1 MIPGLVDEH
10 DEVGV
15 VELSGRQGVRG
26 CWRGP
31 GSPLSRSPP
40 PTRYRCKPV
49 RFPAIMRQGGDLPGP
64 ALVAALVGKFSE
76 GEGRDSFQQGWR
88 EGLRWLFQA
97 ARGVEMG
104 SVSWGMDQQGDY
116 QALSQRPSIAGGVD
130 LSHPTLEGFHVL
142 ETMSRRAK
150 VKLVT
155 KAGEPQ
161 TTEPRLGLAVG
172 RPWHPRHLAARGTVV
187 VVMMWRAELMVVHCR
202 HAAREL
208 RHGADVE
215 ACCIC
220 QVPRTRNRNHPD
232 GTLHALD
239 GRTSGGAS

>member
-40 PTRYRCKPV
+40 PDQVPLQARSLPRHHAARRRPARPCPRCGPG
-49 RFPAIMRQGGDLPGP
+49 RQ
-64 ALVAALVGKFSE
+64 FSE

-130 LSHPTLEGFHVL
+130 LPHPTLEGFHVL

-155 KAGEPQ
+155 KAGEPR

-208 RHGADVE
+208 RTWRRRGSLLYL
-215 ACCIC
+215 
-220 QVPRTRNRNHPD
+220 PGSSN
-232 GTLHALD
+232 
-239 GRTSGGAS
+239 SK